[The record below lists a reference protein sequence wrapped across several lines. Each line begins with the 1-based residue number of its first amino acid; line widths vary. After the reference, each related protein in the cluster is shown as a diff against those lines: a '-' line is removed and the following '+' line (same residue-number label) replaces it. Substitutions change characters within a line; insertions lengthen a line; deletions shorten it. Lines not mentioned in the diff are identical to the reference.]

1 MKLFKIVLHRKAV
14 KELNSLSPSIE
25 NRVREAIK
33 EIKINPFSGDVK
45 PVKGLRGVFRRRIGN
60 YRIIFTVSFEE
71 NIVVILR
78 ISPREKAYEN
88 I

>member
-1 MKLFKIVLHRKAV
+1 M
-14 KELNSLSPSIE
+14 
-25 NRVREAIK
+25 
-33 EIKINPFSGDVK
+33 KINPFSGDVK
-45 PVKGLRGVFRRRIGN
+45 PVKGFKGVFRRRIGD

-71 NIVVILR
+71 SILVILR